1 MRRVKRGFFLIL
13 CLAVLTT
20 ILAGCGY
27 REAGDFLLE
36 RVEGGYAIMDL
47 SKEGYQKKELFIYD
61 QIGRYDILYISKG
74 STFFRDPPVIDSQ
87 LLEKVYFVDY
97 VPSLQKA
104 VFGHCFHIKKIIR
117 QETGELGLNEYY
129 IVLSDPTTSMPKRDI
144 KQYIKFADYLKGGF
158 GDYVFPANVSFFINY
173 KSQESDGYHWI
184 DDYDYGTKI
193 TYIPPEPTREG
204 YRFDGWYKEAA
215 CLNPWN
221 FETDTLPEAILDG
234 EGEPIY
240 QETKLFAKW
249 IQE

>member
-1 MRRVKRGFFLIL
+1 MRNKRRLVTKLGMCCFMAAMI
-13 CLAVLTT
+13 LTT
-20 ILAGCGY
+20 LAGCGY
-27 REAGDFLLE
+27 KEAGDFLLE

-61 QIGRYDILYISKG
+61 QIGRFDILYISKG

-97 VPSLQKA
+97 VSCKNEAIFSNCSNLKR
-104 VFGHCFHIKKIIR
+104 IIR
-117 QETGELGLNEYY
+117 QGTEELTGEDLFINSTGQVNQYVKYEVYKKYRDLNV
-129 IVLSDPTTSMPKRDI
+129 IL
-144 KQYIKFADYLKGGF
+144 
-158 GDYVFPANVSFFINY
+158 PANVSFYLNY
-173 KSQESDGYHWI
+173 ESEESDGYHWI

-204 YRFDGWYKEAA
+204 YRFDGWYKEEA
-215 CLNPWN
+215 CLNAWN